1 MWIIKGNKIL
11 IKSYMRYI
19 FIDFLHE
26 VGDIVTF
33 NTLVPQVLSFIC
45 IKHLGTLM
53 KSWLIRFN

>member
-11 IKSYMRYI
+11 IKFYMRHI
-19 FIDFLHE
+19 FNNFLHE
-26 VGDIVTF
+26 VGDIVPF
-33 NTLVPQVLSFIC
+33 NTLEPKVLSFIG